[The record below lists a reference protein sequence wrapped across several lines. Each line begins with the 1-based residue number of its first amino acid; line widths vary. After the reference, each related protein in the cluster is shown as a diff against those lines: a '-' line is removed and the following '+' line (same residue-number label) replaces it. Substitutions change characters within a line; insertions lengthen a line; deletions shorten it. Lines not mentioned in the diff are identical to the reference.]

1 MKVILL
7 LLCGRLI
14 LYAFLAVR
22 FWKLVAFRC
31 QCPKPVEGKNNN
43 DCVCCIDIIDFRS
56 ERGLPSGS
64 LLLLIRC
71 EPSSRQQGSHCF
83 PFQCC
88 GAVFRRP
95 VVQRDQ
101 PGSARKIQI
110 VWQSSTVPGSCS
122 RKAIVRTVR
131 TYLAPRNGLPLLN
144 HASHQPQETTNEN
157 SCFQKKQR
165 VWMKLSRS
173 HLSQLV

>member
-43 DCVCCIDIIDFRS
+43 DCVCCIDIDFRS

-88 GAVFRRP
+88 GLVRFFGDQLFRETNQAARAKFKSSGSRALYK
-95 VVQRDQ
+95 VVAADK
-101 PGSARKIQI
+101 PSF
-110 VWQSSTVPGSCS
+110 VLY
-122 RKAIVRTVR
+122 VRT
-131 TYLAPRNGLPLLN
+131 LLPK
-144 HASHQPQETTNEN
+144 TD
-157 SCFQKKQR
+157 CR
-165 VWMKLSRS
+165 C
-173 HLSQLV
+173 